1 MPQRPCQ
8 PTQLSHA
15 HALAGSRWDRAPT
28 SVRQARLWGVL
39 LMACAFNAP
48 FKGLQQGSNLIPLLS
63 PWGALLFPWGA
74 LFLPLGGPCAAL
86 RVAQEWSSIRDIGR
100 IFPRSLRLRPRP
112 RACPTQPAQ
121 SYLLPLLYP
130 PDQQGWPTKVTQD
143 PGQYSQAW
151 PFNGP

>member
-1 MPQRPCQ
+1 
-8 PTQLSHA
+8 
-15 HALAGSRWDRAPT
+15 
-28 SVRQARLWGVL
+28 
-39 LMACAFNAP
+39 MACAFNAP

-130 PDQQGWPTKVTQD
+130 LDQQGWPTKVTQD

-151 PFNGP
+151 PFNLPSSLAIRFSLEPSIPSGDSPGFIFPPYNVLCPGCYP